1 MAVGGK
7 PGARICSEFRPD
19 YNRAKDYEKIRSDE
33 CQNLLSE
40 LTKMKPFHKRKYR
53 KLLIFILLIAIF
65 FLFFDPAQFLED
77 RMRPQVIAFI
87 IDSASSMMKK
97 ERNILQLFED
107 LTHGQVVCTILRR
120 YGEPDKLHFRSVD
133 DTRGAVD
140 SERYLNALA
149 LIRNYL
155 RDKPGDRV
163 VVNISLGSYSPKPPE
178 KKLIKDILERG
189 AIVVAAAGNDGIK
202 DSIYPAALDG
212 VICVGASEGGVR
224 QSYSNYGNIDIFAD
238 GSYQTTQTLTLPSD
252 TGIDTYTRTVKLN
265 GTSFAAPKVSGL
277 IVKMLQLDPSLEKRQ
292 ILDILQYTSDD
303 VLSFEQGSI
312 NRLNALA
319 AISEK
324 YAALRKAKQVFFV
337 FLQGICIIA
346 LVCVGLLIVIPIPE
360 FLFRALFPSR
370 WMAIRM
376 RKIDKIIDSDRKR
389 PKDIRYIINC
399 LFPGYSPL
407 FERANKALLEIGEP
421 AVTQLIRL
429 YPYKPCNE
437 FGDFTTCIY
446 NLIDEIGGKEAEEFL
461 QAEQESQNDVCERD
475 SH

>member
-1 MAVGGK
+1 
-7 PGARICSEFRPD
+7 
-19 YNRAKDYEKIRSDE
+19 
-33 CQNLLSE
+33 
-40 LTKMKPFHKRKYR
+40 MKPFHKRKYR
-53 KLLIFILLIAIF
+53 KLLIFILLTAIF

-77 RMRPQVIAFI
+77 RMGPKVIAFV

-120 YGEPDKLHFRSVD
+120 YGEPDKLHFHSVD

-140 SERYLNALA
+140 SERYLNALT
-149 LIRNYL
+149 LIRSYL

-252 TGIDTYTRTVKLN
+252 TGIDTHTRTVKLN

-324 YAALRKAKQVFFV
+324 YAALRKAKQAFFV
-337 FLQGICIIA
+337 ILEAVCII
-346 LVCVGLLIVIPIPE
+346 VFVFVGLLVVIPMPE
-360 FLFRALFPSR
+360 FIFRVLFPSR
-370 WMAIRM
+370 WMAIKIR
-376 RKIDKIIDSDRKR
+376 RIDKIMGNDRKR
-389 PKDIRYIINC
+389 HRDIRYIINC
-399 LFPGYSPL
+399 LFPGYGQL
-407 FERANKALLEIGEP
+407 FERANKALLKIGGP
-421 AVTQLIRL
+421 AVKHLIRA
-429 YPYKPCNE
+429 YPYKACNE
-437 FGDFTTCIY
+437 FGDFKTCIY
-446 NLIDEIGGKEAEEFL
+446 NLIEEVGGKEAAEFL
-461 QAEQESQNDVCERD
+461 QSEQECQDEICEPD
-475 SH
+475 SYREDENRESLQDFEEA